1 MSLKN
6 EILNL
11 ILYKQSL
18 YRARK
23 SSSILKD
30 VDVKPITKE
39 QKDMIKSVWG
49 NVKIDPKWM
58 SYFNETR
65 MEGAAWSPYYIPDN
79 IQYGIID
86 LFYSDYRKCRIIE
99 DKNLNDL
106 LYSELSQPK
115 TILRKVS
122 HPKSGT
128 IFLDKDFCIL
138 SENQVLNLL
147 TDGNLI
153 VKPSID
159 SGGGKGV
166 CLFLESNNE
175 KEILKTILSHSDV
188 IVQKVAKQHI
198 EMESL
203 NKSSLNTIRFVTFIN
218 GNCVHI
224 LSAVA
229 RMGSNK
235 SHIDNASSGGLFCGI
250 DNDGRLKKV
259 GYNLKLNRFEKHPD
273 SGIIFEG
280 YPIPAFK
287 ELCSV
292 VTSLATRFYGFSRLI
307 SWDLAVGVNGSPML
321 IEANMTFGG
330 VDIPQIANGPLYGDL
345 TKDVI
350 KEVFSNKRNIWLSK
364 FI

>member
-11 ILYKQSL
+11 IKYKQSL

-30 VDVKPITKE
+30 VNVIPITKE
-39 QKDMIKSVWG
+39 QKDMIKYVWG
-49 NVKIDPKWM
+49 NVKIDSKWM

-65 MEGAAWSPYYIPDN
+65 IEGTEWSPYYVPDN

-99 DKNLNDL
+99 DKNLNNL
-106 LYSELSQPK
+106 LYAELNQPE
-115 TILRKVS
+115 TVLRKIS

-147 TDGNLI
+147 SDGNLI

-166 CLFLESNNE
+166 SLFLDSNNE
-175 KEILKTILSHSDV
+175 EDILKSIRSHTDV

-218 GNCVHI
+218 KDGVHI

-229 RMGSNK
+229 RMGNNK
-235 SHIDNASSGGLFCGI
+235 SHLDNASSGGLFCGI
-250 DNDGRLKKV
+250 NNDGTLKSTA
-259 GYNLKLNRFEKHPD
+259 YNLKLNKFDKHPD
-273 SGIIFEG
+273 SGIIFKD
-280 YPIPAFK
+280 YNIPSF
-287 ELCSV
+287 EDCCNI
-292 VTSLATRFYGFSRLI
+292 VTSLAPKFYSFSRLI
-307 SWDLAVGVNGSPML
+307 SWDLAIGVDRTPML

-330 VDIPQIANGPLYGDL
+330 VNIPQIANGPLYGSL

-350 KEVFSNKRNIWLSK
+350 KEVFSDKRNIWLSK